1 MCTLQKS
8 PPLRKGKYAQPKG
21 KAEVPNDLGPPQ
33 SSDPGMVIAF
43 DSKVP
48 VTPAT
53 FYLYSPVW
61 IPAPIAREHDGS
73 SA

>member
-8 PPLRKGKYAQPKG
+8 PPLRKGKYANPRG
-21 KAEVPNDLGPPQ
+21 KAEAPSDLGPLR

-48 VTPAT
+48 VTPPPCISTVQAVN
-53 FYLYSPVW
+53 LQPSPGYH
-61 IPAPIAREHDGS
+61 AS
-73 SA
+73 SSV